1 MHRDKRLLATSRAA
15 WIAGFEGRKIS
26 AKLVSVLMGGD
37 VGAVW
42 GNEWIWRNLRQR
54 RIRPKNG

>member
-15 WIAGFEGRKIS
+15 WIAGFEGREIS
-26 AKLVSVLMGGD
+26 AKLVSALRGEV

-42 GNEWIWRNLRQR
+42 KKGMEMEETETE
-54 RIRPKNG
+54 KD